1 MTIENQFMD
10 TTAPKRKVLIIED
23 ELIIQR
29 LVRVVFERDGF
40 EVFLANDGSEG
51 IRLALTNPPHIIIL
65 DIMMEG
71 LNGFEVCK
79 MLRAN
84 SSLRRTAIII
94 VSARSFKPDIDKAME
109 LGADSYV
116 VKPFSPQDLLTIA
129 VQHMNVRASR
139 P

>member
-1 MTIENQFMD
+1 MD
-10 TTAPKRKVLIIED
+10 EAEPKRKALIID
-23 ELIIQR
+23 DDPSLRR
-29 LVRVVFERDGF
+29 LVQVVFEREGF
-40 EVFLANDGSEG
+40 DVSLAGEGSEG
-51 IRLALTNPPHIIIL
+51 VRLALMNPPHIIIL

-71 LNGFEVCK
+71 LHGFEVCK

-94 VSARSFKPDIDKAME
+94 MSGKSYKPDIDKAIE

-116 VKPFSPQDLLTIA
+116 IKPFSPKELLKTAIE
-129 VQHMNVRASR
+129 HMNERMSQ

>member
-51 IRLALTNPPHIIIL
+51 IRLALTNPPHI
-65 DIMMEG
+65 MEG

>member
-1 MTIENQFMD
+1 MDMTA
-10 TTAPKRKVLIIED
+10 TAPRPKVLIID
-23 ELIIQR
+23 DDPSLRR
-29 LVRVVFERDGF
+29 LVQVVFDRDGF
-40 EVFLANDGSEG
+40 ETFLANEGSEG
-51 IRLALTNPPHIIIL
+51 IRLALTNPPNIIIL

-71 LNGFEVCK
+71 LHGFEVCK

-94 VSARSFKPDIDKAME
+94 ISGKSYKPDIDKAME

-116 VKPFSPQDLLTIA
+116 VKPFSPKDLLEIA
-129 VQHMNVRASR
+129 VKHMKERESR